1 MNKDMGWSYMS
12 KAKVIKY
19 LDSYS
24 VRGVLV
30 QCWAEL
36 FELFDY
42 SNSYD
47 RIVVFGIHIRSISWL
62 RILIE
67 LLFE

>member
-30 QCWAEL
+30 QNPKGGH
-36 FELFDY
+36 Y
-42 SNSYD
+42 
-47 RIVVFGIHIRSISWL
+47 I
-62 RILIE
+62 
-67 LLFE
+67 

>member
-30 QCWAEL
+30 Q
-36 FELFDY
+36 
-42 SNSYD
+42 NPK
-47 RIVVFGIHIRSISWL
+47 GGH
-62 RILIE
+62 
-67 LLFE
+67 